1 MPEGP
6 ETLQQIDFIKSQ
18 FKHPLSEYYL
28 AQVANLT
35 TKFKFDVHL
44 FQHAVDKAILNIT
57 CKGKF
62 YFLDLGG
69 DVSVICH
76 HGMKGKWT
84 TTQET
89 HSHVEFAFIRRL
101 PDGQDDEDSVI
112 LLYFTNFR
120 FGDFRVFHDQ
130 ALMVSKF
137 KADIAGGFIGEE
149 QLTMDDFIRNLNE
162 FTPRK
167 RLRDILFDQHTV
179 CSGLGNYLIA
189 EIMYEMRL
197 HPMAKL
203 KDLDREAKV
212 RLFEVCKTITT
223 QFYERKREKHVY
235 KREVDPTGYKVV
247 QMTVGSRTAH
257 WVSEVQT
264 IGA

>member
-18 FKHPLSEYYL
+18 FKHPLREYYL

-35 TKFKFDVHL
+35 TRFKFDVNL
-44 FQHAVDKAILNIT
+44 FTPALDKEIVNIT

-62 YFLDLGG
+62 YFLHLGG
-69 DVSVICH
+69 DVSVMCH
-76 HGMKGKWT
+76 HGMKGYWT
-84 TTQET
+84 TAQET

-101 PDGQDDEDSVI
+101 PDGEDDEHNVV
-112 LLYFTNFR
+112 LLYFTNVR
-120 FGDFRVFHDQ
+120 LGDFQVFHDQ
-130 ALMVSKF
+130 EAKVAEL
-137 KADIAGGFIGEE
+137 KAAIAPGFIGDE
-149 QLTMDDFIRNLNE
+149 QISVETFIFNLKE

-167 RLRDILFDQHTV
+167 RLRDILFDQHKL

-197 HPMAKL
+197 HPTAKL
-203 KDLDREAKV
+203 GDLDGAAKV
-212 RLFEVCKTITT
+212 RLFEVCRAITV
-223 QFYERKREKHVY
+223 QFYERRREKLVY
-235 KREVDPTGYKVV
+235 KREVDPEGRPVA
-247 QMTVGSRTAH
+247 QMMVGSRTAH
-257 WVSEVQT
+257 WVPEVQT